1 MSSMNTIKIQLKT
14 DLKHCLLGLISA
26 SLFLFFSI
34 YIFKLI
40 EPNDLEGIF
49 LSIAFLII
57 SVFLIIMIL
66 YNNVYGKSY
75 IEIDDKKINYTNL
88 FGNKLFLWKDVYS
101 IEEFTANYNCY
112 IGIVSKESANMKINF
127 LIFLSYSWMIDIK
140 YHLLN
145 I

>member
-14 DLKHCLLGLISA
+14 DLKHCLLGLILA

-75 IEIDDKKINYTNL
+75 IEIDDKK
-88 FGNKLFLWKDVYS
+88 
-101 IEEFTANYNCY
+101 
-112 IGIVSKESANMKINF
+112 
-127 LIFLSYSWMIDIK
+127 
-140 YHLLN
+140 
-145 I
+145 